1 MQGGWQVGGVGFA
14 LEFTACFS
22 PTGKYQA
29 KHKGTYLG
37 LFRTENAAASAYTAA
52 AAAAKESGSEEAST
66 PAKAQTDRRAKYKG
80 TTITKR
86 GDFQVQ
92 VYDAKTQRMK
102 YVGRTQ
108 DAKEIKSLLPDG
120 SAAEVR
126 PKTQWFSKESVVR
139 RFTVSMRIYTNDDGS
154 PGIMSDLIAS
164 ADNMINCP
172 LLSVCCPALH
182 FLSLMGKDGPW
193 KEAISG
199 RWSKYF
205 NMHARTSSWKRL
217 PLSIRSLQFVEA
229 EALTSDD
236 LMAMVRVLQLA
247 AKDAWVIDRK
257 DWDLNV
263 NRNKLYFMGWQRMVT
278 AFGSRERIG

>member
-1 MQGGWQVGGVGFA
+1 
-14 LEFTACFS
+14 
-22 PTGKYQA
+22 
-29 KHKGTYLG
+29 
-37 LFRTENAAASAYTAA
+37 
-52 AAAAKESGSEEAST
+52 
-66 PAKAQTDRRAKYKG
+66 
-80 TTITKR
+80 
-86 GDFQVQ
+86 
-92 VYDAKTQRMK
+92 MK

-108 DAKEIKSLLPDG
+108 DAKEVKSLLPDG

-126 PKTQWFSKESVVR
+126 PKTEWFSKESVVR
-139 RFTVSMRIYTNDDGS
+139 RFTASMRIYTNDDGS

-182 FLSLMGKDGPW
+182 FMSLMGKDGPW
-193 KEAISG
+193 KEAVSG

-205 NMHARTSSWKRL
+205 NMHAQTSSWKRL

-236 LMAMVRVLQLA
+236 LMAMVRILQLA
-247 AKDAWVIDRK
+247 AKDTWVIDRK

-263 NRNKLYFMGWQRMVT
+263 NRNKLYFMGWQRMVCIVEQMLLT
-278 AFGSRERIG
+278 TSLAEKARDALQMGGYKLGWGKGGG